1 MAKVKEEVMAIADL
15 YAEALLASAPDE
27 EQQREL
33 AVELDALVGYMDRD
47 RAFADFLEA
56 ATLDVEARR
65 ASLERLFRG
74 RMHELL
80 LNLLQVLNRR
90 RRTGLV
96 RMVRRCVELR
106 LEEQREQLEVSVQ
119 SAIPLWHELRSA
131 IERVMSL
138 WLGKS
143 AILVEEVKPDLI
155 GGIVIKVGDLRID
168 GSVKSRIEG
177 VRAKLRERMSRELH
191 EGSARYATDLVT

>member
-1 MAKVKEEVMAIADL
+1 
-15 YAEALLASAPDE
+15 
-27 EQQREL
+27 
-33 AVELDALVGYMDRD
+33 
-47 RAFADFLEA
+47 
-56 ATLDVEARR
+56 
-65 ASLERLFRG
+65 
-74 RMHELL
+74 
-80 LNLLQVLNRR
+80 
-90 RRTGLV
+90 
-96 RMVRRCVELR
+96 
-106 LEEQREQLEVSVQ
+106 
-119 SAIPLWHELRSA
+119 
-131 IERVMSL
+131 MSL